1 MKRNE
6 EILYLESDSKMFE
19 DRFARCRRLLHFL
32 AARVLGSED
41 EAEDAVR
48 NCRAAASRNPPS
60 FESEGAF
67 RSWLARILIDEACAL
82 IRRKQF
88 SLMRS
93 PKSLLTNPEGS
104 SAYHLYGDDDANT
117 LEISTG
123 SFGSRNA
130 PNHLLLSP
138 EENSNMRVPHRRT
151 LAPHAPDRALS
162 L

>member
-1 MKRNE
+1 MEIFMKRAERITFALMTMKRDE
-6 EILYLESDSKMFE
+6 ENLYPESSPKIFE

-32 AARVLGSED
+32 AARILGSPD

-88 SLMRS
+88 SLVRS
-93 PKSLLTNPEGS
+93 PQES
-104 SAYHLYGDDDANT
+104 SYQPG
-117 LEISTG
+117 
-123 SFGSRNA
+123 R
-130 PNHLLLSP
+130 
-138 EENSNMRVPHRRT
+138 
-151 LAPHAPDRALS
+151 
-162 L
+162 